1 MKVPLSDHF
10 DGNRF
15 FNPTLPKGF
24 APSRLDAIKMAREP
38 HSQWPTWVENTGVH
52 RLNEMRAADEIAAI
66 TFVNH
71 ATFLIETGGITIL
84 TDPIWSERAS
94 PFRGIGP
101 KRVRAPGVA
110 FEDIPRVDVILLS
123 HNHYDHLDVATLR
136 RLRKSFAPTVLAAA
150 GDARILG
157 PLGFKSMR
165 ELDWW
170 DEIQFNHALKIT
182 FVPAQHF
189 SARGLFDQRKRMP
202 TQNGLRL
209 HHLDRTNKARPK
221 PGHPYEQRAIATA
234 QSKTRWC
241 PPQSDGK
248 LVAEKQILS
257 FKPAPRLEQ
266 VGYQH
271 SERVQDCK
279 HRSQ

>member
-1 MKVPLSDHF
+1 L
-10 DGNRF
+10 
-15 FNPTLPKGF
+15 
-24 APSRLDAIKMAREP
+24 
-38 HSQWPTWVENTGVH
+38 
-52 RLNEMRAADEIAAI
+52 DEITQAAI
-66 TFVNH
+66 DLWPPYSISGFPTPEHF
-71 ATFLIETGGITIL
+71 E
-84 TDPIWSERAS
+84 AS
-94 PFRGIGP
+94 
-101 KRVRAPGVA
+101 A
-110 FEDIPRVDVILLS
+110 
-123 HNHYDHLDVATLR
+123 
-136 RLRKSFAPTVLAAA
+136 
-150 GDARILG
+150 
-157 PLGFKSMR
+157 
-165 ELDWW
+165 
-170 DEIQFNHALKIT
+170 
-182 FVPAQHF
+182 
-189 SARGLFDQRKRMP
+189 MP